1 MGKLTP
7 EQAKQFKDLQALAD
21 APDDEDFDIEI
32 WEGDKGARV
41 PYSKGKGFLAKL
53 GIDVGDPPAADD
65 DAADGKAGKDAP
77 PDDGKVR
84 RFGRTVAGS

>member
-7 EQAKQFKDLQALAD
+7 DQARALADLQALAD

-65 DAADGKAGKDAP
+65 DGGQDGKAGKDAP
-77 PDDGKVR
+77 PDDGKAV
-84 RFGRTVAGS
+84 RFGRRVS